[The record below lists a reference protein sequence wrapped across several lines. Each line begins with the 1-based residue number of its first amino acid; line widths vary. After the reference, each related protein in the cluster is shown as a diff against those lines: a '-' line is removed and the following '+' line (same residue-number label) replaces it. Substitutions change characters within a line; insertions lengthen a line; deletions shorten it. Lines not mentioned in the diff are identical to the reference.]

1 MTNIICNYYERNGS
15 MNKPYTVDVIIPAY
29 RPDEKLTKLVA
40 MLQQQTYPI
49 DHILIINTEE
59 SYWNPSL
66 IEDMDRVEVFHI
78 KKSEFDHGATRRLGE
93 SFSNADILVYM
104 TQDAVP
110 ANTALLYHLLKA
122 FQNPDVKAAYA
133 RQLPDK
139 DCRIVESYTR
149 EFNYP
154 AQSRI
159 KSSADLEELGIKTY
173 FCSNVCAA
181 YDHKTYKELG
191 GFPKKAIFNEDMI
204 YAGHLVQAGYSI
216 AYVAE
221 AEVVHSHNYSF
232 MQQFH
237 RNFDLA
243 VSQAD
248 HPEVFSGIKSEK
260 EGIKLVQK
268 TASYLCEQKQKK
280 WIPKMIV
287 DSGFKFLGYRF
298 GKMYRRLPKKIVR
311 AFSMNKGYWK

>member
-1 MTNIICNYYERNGS
+1 MS
-15 MNKPYTVDVIIPAY
+15 KPYTVDVIIPSY
-29 RPDEKLTKLVA
+29 RPDEKLKHLVA
-40 MLQQQTYPI
+40 MLQKQTYPI

-59 SYWNPSL
+59 SLWNPEL
-66 IEDMDRVEVFHI
+66 IENPDRVEVFHI
-78 KKSEFDHGATRRLGE
+78 QKSEFDHAATRRLGE

-110 ANTALLYHLLKA
+110 ANNALIYYLLKA
-122 FQNPDVKAAYA
+122 FQNPEVKAAYA

-139 DCRIVESYTR
+139 DSRIIESYTR

-154 AQSRI
+154 AMGRI
-159 KSSADLEELGIKTY
+159 KSEKDMEELGIKTF

-181 YDHKTYKELG
+181 YAHQTYKELG

-232 MQQFH
+232 VQQFH

-248 HPEVFSGIKSEK
+248 HPDVFGGVKSEK
-260 EGIKLVQK
+260 EGIKLVLQ
-268 TASYLCEQKQKK
+268 TASYLSSQKQKR
-280 WIPKMIV
+280 WIPKLIL
-287 DSGFKFLGYRF
+287 DSGSKFLGYRL
-298 GKMYRRLPKKIVR
+298 GKMYRRLPKGLVR

>member
-1 MTNIICNYYERNGS
+1 MK
-15 MNKPYTVDVIIPAY
+15 KPYTVDVIIPSY
-29 RPDEKLTKLVA
+29 RPDEKLKQLVF
-40 MLQQQTYPI
+40 MLQKQTYPI

-59 SYWNPSL
+59 SLWDPTL
-66 IEDMDRVEVFHI
+66 IESMDRVEVFHI
-78 KKSEFDHGATRRLGE
+78 TKAEFDHGATRRLGE

-110 ANTALLYHLLKA
+110 ANSALMYHLLKA
-122 FQNPDVKAAYA
+122 FQNSSVKAAYA

-139 DCRIVESYTR
+139 DCKIAEAYTR

-154 AQSRI
+154 SQSRI
-159 KSSADLEELGIKTY
+159 KSSADLEELGIKTF

-181 YDHKTYKELG
+181 YDHKTYKAIG

-204 YAGHLVQAGYSI
+204 YAGHLVQAGHSI

-232 MQQFH
+232 IQQFH

-260 EGIKLVQK
+260 EGIKLVLQ
-268 TASYLCEQKQKK
+268 TASYLCDQKQKR
-280 WIPKMIV
+280 WIPKLII
-287 DSGFKFLGYRF
+287 DSGFKFLGYRM
-298 GKMYRRLPKKIVR
+298 GKMYRRLPKGLVK
-311 AFSMNKGYWK
+311 ACSMNKAYWK

>member
-1 MTNIICNYYERNGS
+1 MS
-15 MNKPYTVDVIIPAY
+15 KPYTVDVIIPSY
-29 RPDEKLTKLVA
+29 RPDGKLTQLVS
-40 MLQQQTYPI
+40 MLQKQTYPI

-59 SYWNPSL
+59 SLWDCTL
-66 IEDMDRVEVFHI
+66 IEDMDCVEVFHI
-78 KKSEFDHGATRRLGE
+78 EKSKFDHGATRRLGE

-110 ANTALLYHLLKA
+110 ANTALIYHLLKA
-122 FQNPDVKAAYA
+122 FQNPCVKASYA

-139 DCRIVESYTR
+139 DCRILESYTR

-154 AQSRI
+154 SQSRI
-159 KSSADLEELGIKTY
+159 KSQSDLEQLGIKTF

-191 GFPKKAIFNEDMI
+191 GFPKRAIFNEDMI
-204 YAGHLVQAGYSI
+204 YAGHLVQAGHSI

-248 HPEVFSGIKSEK
+248 HPDVFGSVKSEK
-260 EGIKLVQK
+260 EGIKLVLN
-268 TASYLCEQKQKK
+268 TISYLCAQKQKR
-280 WIPKMIV
+280 WIPKLIL
-287 DSGFKFLGYRF
+287 DSGFKFLGYRL
-298 GKMYRRLPKKIVR
+298 GKIYDRLPK
-311 AFSMNKGYWK
+311 AFVKACSMNRSYWK